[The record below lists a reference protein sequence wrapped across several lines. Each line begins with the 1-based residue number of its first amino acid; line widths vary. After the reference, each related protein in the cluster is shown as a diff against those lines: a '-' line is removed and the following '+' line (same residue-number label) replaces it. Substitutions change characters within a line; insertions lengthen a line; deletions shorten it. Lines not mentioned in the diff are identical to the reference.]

1 MKAIIIDD
9 DKKAIND
16 LAEKLSAYPDIDVTA
31 TASNPTMGLKM
42 IEAETPDVL
51 FLDVEMPEMTGID
64 FLREMRRTG
73 ISCHVVVTTSFSVY
87 MLPAFRNYAY
97 DFLTKPIQEKELETV
112 VQRVR
117 TELSSPR
124 NDAARQDVN
133 DKDTA
138 QTQNGF
144 LLCYTNS
151 EDFQLVSTA
160 SIGLF
165 SYSSEM
171 RTWEVVIANQKQPVR
186 LKRDVANKDLLALDS
201 RFVQVSQKFIV
212 NINCLQKVC
221 DNMCVFNPPF
231 EEINYVKV
239 GRLYRKRLVE
249 RFISF

>member
-16 LAEKLSAYPDIDVTA
+16 LTEKLSVYSDIDVTA
-31 TASNPTMGLKM
+31 TTSNPTLGLKI

-51 FLDVEMPEMTGID
+51 FLDVEMPEMTGIV
-64 FLREMRRTG
+64 FLQEMRRIG
-73 ISCHVVVTTSFSVY
+73 IFCHVVVTTSFSVY
-87 MLPAFRNYAY
+87 MLPAFRAYAY

-117 TELSSPR
+117 TELTNPKK
-124 NDAARQDVN
+124 NVEQQDGN
-133 DKDTA
+133 AKDTA
-138 QTQNGF
+138 QTQNGY

-165 SYSSEM
+165 KYSSEM
-171 RTWEVVIANQKQPVR
+171 RTWEVVIANQKQSVR
-186 LKRDVANKDLLALDS
+186 LKRDVTNKDLLALDS
-201 RFVQVSQKFIV
+201 RFIQVSQKFIV

-231 EEINYVKV
+231 EGINYVKV

>member
-16 LAEKLSAYPDIDVTA
+16 LSEKLSAFSDIDVTA
-31 TASNPTMGLKM
+31 TTSNPTLGLKM
-42 IEAETPDVL
+42 IETETPDVL

-64 FLREMRRTG
+64 FLQEMRRTG

-117 TELSSPR
+117 TELANPKK
-124 NDAARQDVN
+124 NTAQQDGN
-133 DKDTA
+133 TKDTA
-138 QTQNGF
+138 QTQNGY

-151 EDFQLVSTA
+151 EDFQLVSTS

-165 SYSSEM
+165 RYSSET
-171 RTWEVVIANQKQPVR
+171 RTWEVVIANQKQPVK
-186 LKRDVANKDLLALDS
+186 LKRDVTNKDLLALDS
-201 RFVQVSQKFIV
+201 RFIQVSQKFIV

-231 EEINYVKV
+231 EDIDYVKV
-239 GRLYRKRLVE
+239 GRLYRKRLVD